1 MGTLTR
7 AARRPRPRGRGK
19 ELAVTND
26 DDDDDATPPRRARAR
41 EGARVMGWGK
51 KKKKPSAAD
60 DAAAAGGRLESAE
73 EPAVVDASASA
84 NDAASRSS
92 SKKSSSS
99 SSGGGG
105 ASKARTKGA
114 KLLRASEIGE
124 ALAVLEEGLDESPH
138 DSVALHALIARC
150 HVANQDW
157 EAATDHFVAALDDAG
172 DAMNLDASN
181 RNSNNPLDAE
191 FFYAMGDAAFRRG
204 MHPECAFAYESALEF
219 GEKRIPK
226 SVSISLVHFHLGATR
241 RALGDHDA
249 ARESFAKVTNPL
261 EVSLARA
268 DLKCEEAACFEAMGL
283 VEEAER
289 CVREAG
295 EDPSGPPVK
304 ARSVITLVPI
314 RPRRRGERRSLRT
327 LPPGD
332 FSPPRVPRFQSRRTH
347 LDARLSTPLL
357 TPFNSTPT
365 FKRSYGTTP
374 RRRTCRKWRGR
385 GGAIT
390 RTAQTRRR
398 ARSRT

>member
-1 MGTLTR
+1 
-7 AARRPRPRGRGK
+7 
-19 ELAVTND
+19 
-26 DDDDDATPPRRARAR
+26 
-41 EGARVMGWGK
+41 
-51 KKKKPSAAD
+51 
-60 DAAAAGGRLESAE
+60 
-73 EPAVVDASASA
+73 
-84 NDAASRSS
+84 
-92 SKKSSSS
+92 
-99 SSGGGG
+99 
-105 ASKARTKGA
+105 
-114 KLLRASEIGE
+114 
-124 ALAVLEEGLDESPH
+124 
-138 DSVALHALIARC
+138 
-150 HVANQDW
+150 
-157 EAATDHFVAALDDAG
+157 
-172 DAMNLDASN
+172 
-181 RNSNNPLDAE
+181 
-191 FFYAMGDAAFRRG
+191 MGDAAFRRG

-304 ARSVITLVPI
+304 ARSSITLVPI

-357 TPFNSTPT
+357 TPFNSTPISSLCNE
-365 FKRSYGTTP
+365 RP
-374 RRRTCRKWRGR
+374 Q
-385 GGAIT
+385 GGERVESGVGAV
-390 RTAQTRRR
+390 
-398 ARSRT
+398 AR